1 MNTKKSISPE
11 ISGLDHVAIEVNDIE
26 EALNFY
32 TIILGLEEIPTPE
45 EVKVKGI
52 RWLSLPDNQT
62 LHLVA
67 SREFRAPGTAHLAI
81 TVEEIETWEKYLNDH
96 NVETYPPKFDLYKAK
111 RFFVKDPSG
120 NRIEFL
126 KWLA

>member
-1 MNTKKSISPE
+1 MNNKNTHPPE
-11 ISGLDHVAIEVNDIE
+11 IHGFDHIAIEVIDIE

-32 TIILGLEEIPTPE
+32 TIILGLEEIPTPQ
-45 EVKVKGI
+45 EVKEKGI
-52 RWLSLPDNQT
+52 RWLSLPGSQAI
-62 LHLVA
+62 HLVA
-67 SREFRAPGTAHLAI
+67 SKESRAPGTAHLAI
-81 TVEEIETWEKYLNDH
+81 TVEEIETWEAYLNDH